1 MFGNDGW
8 IETCSNVWKKK
19 KVSLPFVCV
28 YLQRSVELNQA
39 QKDLVLKVAELLVSR
54 DECDS
59 RAAFWVEK
67 AGKLLPGNPAV
78 FNLKVS
84 LQFFSSS
91 NLDLSHFFGK
101 IVD

>member
-1 MFGNDGW
+1 ML
-8 IETCSNVWKKK
+8 EK
-19 KVSLPFVCV
+19 KVFLPFVCV
-28 YLQRSVELNQA
+28 YLQRSIDLNPA

-59 RAAFWVEK
+59 RAEFWVEK

-84 LQFFSSS
+84 FQFFSVS
-91 NLDLSHFFGK
+91 NQDLSHFFW
-101 IVD
+101 